1 MLHGPNLGGL
11 CCIWLCDFLRRVSFT
26 GVLRGGPCVSCVHFC
41 SACLVLSLCV
51 YVF

>member
-11 CCIWLCDFLRRVSFT
+11 CCIWLCDFLRVSFT